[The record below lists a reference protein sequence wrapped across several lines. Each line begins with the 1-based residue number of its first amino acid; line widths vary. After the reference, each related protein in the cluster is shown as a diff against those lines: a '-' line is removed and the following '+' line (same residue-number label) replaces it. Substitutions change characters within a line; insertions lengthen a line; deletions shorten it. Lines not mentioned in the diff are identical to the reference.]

1 MIKRNSKTLNQ
12 MYDVV
17 KKIRKRIEEHDV
29 QINLSLI
36 VQREWKYAQITE
48 DNFYQ
53 LTVEQRNQEKIQSS
67 RNESPVM
74 ILI

>member
-1 MIKRNSKTLNQ
+1 